1 MDSVEPPKTAE
12 FLLERIINRLD
23 TDHDGAVILMHVGER
38 STAEA
43 LPVIIENLQ
52 SRGFQLVT
60 VSKLLQA
67 RSTAV

>member
-43 LPVIIENLQ
+43 LPVFIENLQ